1 MLTGCAMANPGPTLV
16 DDLKSLRIEREGSA
30 RA

>member
-1 MLTGCAMANPGPTLV
+1 MANPGPTLV